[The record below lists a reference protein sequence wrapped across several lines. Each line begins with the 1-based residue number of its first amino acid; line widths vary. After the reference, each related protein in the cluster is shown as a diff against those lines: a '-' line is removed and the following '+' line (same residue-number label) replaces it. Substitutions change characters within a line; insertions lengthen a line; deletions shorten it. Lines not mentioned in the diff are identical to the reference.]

1 MIENE
6 KYDIFIAYHGDKSTG
21 SESSAREIYEYLK
34 GKEIYQGRAKQ
45 RQSVMVSEGNSIQ
58 SAPAIEDIGVINN
71 QMGKSFDYADLI
83 ELM

>member
-45 RQSVMVSEGNSIQ
+45 RQSVMVS
-58 SAPAIEDIGVINN
+58 
-71 QMGKSFDYADLI
+71 
-83 ELM
+83 